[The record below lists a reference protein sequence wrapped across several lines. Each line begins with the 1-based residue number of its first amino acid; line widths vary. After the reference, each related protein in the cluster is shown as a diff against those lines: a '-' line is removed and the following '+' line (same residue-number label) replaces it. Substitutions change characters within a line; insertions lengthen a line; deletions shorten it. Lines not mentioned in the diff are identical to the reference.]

1 MAQRALHVDARAVGK
16 NDGGSWAD
24 AFVDLQDAL
33 GMAEAGDELWVA
45 AGTYKPD
52 RGTGDRAATFL
63 LGNGVGLYGGFAG
76 WEEYREERDWVV
88 NETILSGDLN
98 GDDGPLDCAEVS
110 DCCREHDG
118 VGCDDPACEALVC
131 SVIPECCDPIYPEG
145 WWFNCWF
152 FARQACCDLGSWQT
166 CENSFHILTSLD
178 FDPSTVLDG
187 FTIVGAYTHYARY
200 GGNPQGAGVF
210 CDPCA
215 LTIRHCRF
223 RGNFGSG
230 VYADHASNVTLL
242 DSSFDHQFAYSVQSW
257 HSDVTATGCTFTDN
271 TSLLSLYWGNLT
283 LRGCTFNR
291 DRGVSVHGNATVDSC
306 VFQDSESLTL
316 DSGRS
321 SVTNSRF
328 LRNQQHLVITSSA
341 AIVDNSMFIGSTKG
355 TVGGGGGSA
364 LFRNCAFLN
373 NTPRGSALGWG
384 LGNLY
389 VLNCTIVGNGGN
401 MIQGGGGINL
411 YEASAQVLNSI
422 IWGNGG
428 GLQQT
433 REQDQLGARPDFG
446 ATLEIDYSIVEGWS
460 GIFGGSGNFGTDPM
474 LIDPDGP
481 DKVVGTDDD
490 DVRLSPGSAAINGGD
505 PDSTY
510 LPTTDLDDHARIL
523 CGSVDIGAYEFG
535 IGDYNCDQTVDLFDF
550 SAWEQCM
557 TGPSTAD
564 TAVPQGCEP
573 FDFNADSA
581 VDLRDYYLLSHV
593 FTAP

>member
-1 MAQRALHVDARAVGK
+1 
-16 NDGGSWAD
+16 
-24 AFVDLQDAL
+24 
-33 GMAEAGDELWVA
+33 
-45 AGTYKPD
+45 
-52 RGTGDRAATFL
+52 
-63 LGNGVGLYGGFAG
+63 
-76 WEEYREERDWVV
+76 
-88 NETILSGDLN
+88 
-98 GDDGPLDCAEVS
+98 
-110 DCCREHDG
+110 
-118 VGCDDPACEALVC
+118 
-131 SVIPECCDPIYPEG
+131 
-145 WWFNCWF
+145 
-152 FARQACCDLGSWQT
+152 
-166 CENSFHILTSLD
+166 
-178 FDPSTVLDG
+178 
-187 FTIVGAYTHYARY
+187 
-200 GGNPQGAGVF
+200 
-210 CDPCA
+210 
-215 LTIRHCRF
+215 
-223 RGNFGSG
+223 
-230 VYADHASNVTLL
+230 
-242 DSSFDHQFAYSVQSW
+242 
-257 HSDVTATGCTFTDN
+257 
-271 TSLLSLYWGNLT
+271 
-283 LRGCTFNR
+283 
-291 DRGVSVHGNATVDSC
+291 
-306 VFQDSESLTL
+306 
-316 DSGRS
+316 
-321 SVTNSRF
+321 
-328 LRNQQHLVITSSA
+328 
-341 AIVDNSMFIGSTKG
+341 
-355 TVGGGGGSA
+355 
-364 LFRNCAFLN
+364 
-373 NTPRGSALGWG
+373 
-384 LGNLY
+384 
-389 VLNCTIVGNGGN
+389 